1 MEDKDKEVLLK
12 ILAHIHHI
20 LDYTNKYRNMAEF
33 EADTMCVEATVFNM
47 MQIGELAKT
56 SLSDDFKKSI
66 QSIPWNQIYGLR
78 NRIVHGYEGVD
89 FKIVWDTI
97 KDDIPK
103 LESDIKEL
111 L

>member
-89 FKIVWDTI
+89 FRIVWDTI

-103 LESDIKEL
+103 LEADIKGL

>member
-33 EADTMCVEATVFNM
+33 EADTMCIEATVFNL

-89 FKIVWDTI
+89 FRIVWDTI

-103 LESDIKEL
+103 LEADIKGL

>member
-1 MEDKDKEVLLK
+1 MEGKDREVLQK
-12 ILAHIHHI
+12 ILKHIHRI
-20 LDYTNKYRNMAEF
+20 KEYTDKYSNLVGF
-33 EADTMCVEATVFNM
+33 EADNMCVEATVFNL

-103 LESDIKEL
+103 LESDIKGL